1 MLKNILVHVP
11 ITYAL
16 SIKKFYNFRTWAPG
30 NTMGGM
36 GVFFQTIGIQGLM
49 MDVNQEKKVS
59 SYVNLYATLY
69 GPRSDKTCLWG
80 FQQSEPQTSLLSY
93 RD

>member
-1 MLKNILVHVP
+1 
-11 ITYAL
+11 
-16 SIKKFYNFRTWAPG
+16 
-30 NTMGGM
+30 MGGM

-69 GPRSDKTCLWG
+69 GPRCDKTCLYD
-80 FQQSEPQTSLLSY
+80 FQQSKPQTSFLSY